1 MLLFQKDVHGDGMV
15 KTAKRSVDT
24 VVTKTN
30 VFILMERAF
39 LDVIL
44 VMKATYANQVS

>member
-1 MLLFQKDVHGDGMV
+1 MKSFWKDVHGDGMV

-30 VFILMERAF
+30 VFILMERVF

-44 VMKATYANQVS
+44 VMKATFANHVS